1 MKDANSLLYSIT
13 IIICLVVCCANA
25 FTTSN
30 TKRFAVVA
38 PQQKHHTSSST
49 CNYACFSIID
59 DTRITS
65 IQNIRRYSTKLC
77 ATSED
82 EEESKSTQ
90 EKYAT
95 TFNMASL
102 QRRIHEL
109 QNQDAVRT
117 QPLVVLDAML
127 PRQVMELKVENEMLT
142 TLVRTQLELQDVPSF
157 GMLGMATLRSG
168 QRVHLNRGVEVE
180 ILKAEF
186 DDSANGGGGGSGV
199 SVILRGTRR
208 FEIVPNSV
216 STVEQG
222 WTTAQ
227 IKYLDHHY
235 DANASSNSAES
246 IGFDMNDESLGTDH
260 EDEEL
265 LESLSRAK
273 DKAKELIGD
282 SDVAIEG
289 SNAGVNR
296 IDQWIELARENERQP
311 NQIDLLLK
319 DLGEMP
325 GVHRPTD
332 LAFWI
337 GALINPLPAMG
348 VAMEVRPALLMADTA
363 EERMEIASDAMV
375 RSIRHMNGS
384 QRMW

>member
-1 MKDANSLLYSIT
+1 
-13 IIICLVVCCANA
+13 
-25 FTTSN
+25 
-30 TKRFAVVA
+30 
-38 PQQKHHTSSST
+38 
-49 CNYACFSIID
+49 
-59 DTRITS
+59 
-65 IQNIRRYSTKLC
+65 
-77 ATSED
+77 
-82 EEESKSTQ
+82 
-90 EKYAT
+90 
-95 TFNMASL
+95 MASL